1 MEQDL
6 GKVMLEILKKHGK
19 VMALEL
25 VEAAAIPALEE
36 AVKKSATPVDD
47 IVVAALKEPLKQ
59 ALKDLIE
66 KV

>member
-1 MEQDL
+1 MEQSITEA
-6 GKVMLEILKKHGK
+6 MLEIVKKHGK

-36 AVKKSATPVDD
+36 AVKKSATPIDD
-47 IVVAALKEPLKQ
+47 MVVAALKEPLKQ

-66 KV
+66 KI